1 MNNFML
7 ITLQGD
13 TLFISTMD
21 QEPNDVAGFE
31 LGDTVRVNYI
41 EEEEEPGLN
50 TIPTAQKVATTLLT
64 GLLAA
69 CSGNSA
75 SVTGVWIEPIPG
87 MEDQVQGIKL
97 EEGGIASSVNMA
109 TLVYKNWKQEGDQLI
124 LAGNSIGN
132 GQTIEFIDTM
142 KIKKITADSLVLDNR
157 GMEIRYAKQK

>member
-1 MNNFML
+1 MKKKML
-7 ITLQGD
+7 
-13 TLFISTMD
+13 
-21 QEPNDVAGFE
+21 
-31 LGDTVRVNYI
+31 
-41 EEEEEPGLN
+41 
-50 TIPTAQKVATTLLT
+50 ATTLLT

-87 MEDQVQGIKL
+87 M

>member
-1 MNNFML
+1 ML
-7 ITLQGD
+7 
-13 TLFISTMD
+13 
-21 QEPNDVAGFE
+21 
-31 LGDTVRVNYI
+31 
-41 EEEEEPGLN
+41 
-50 TIPTAQKVATTLLT
+50 ATTLLT

-124 LAGNSIGN
+124 LAGN

>member
-1 MNNFML
+1 MKKKML
-7 ITLQGD
+7 
-13 TLFISTMD
+13 
-21 QEPNDVAGFE
+21 
-31 LGDTVRVNYI
+31 
-41 EEEEEPGLN
+41 
-50 TIPTAQKVATTLLT
+50 ATTLLT

-132 GQTIEFIDTM
+132 GQTIED
-142 KIKKITADSLVLDNR
+142 KKNN
-157 GMEIRYAKQK
+157 G

>member
-1 MNNFML
+1 MKKKML
-7 ITLQGD
+7 
-13 TLFISTMD
+13 
-21 QEPNDVAGFE
+21 
-31 LGDTVRVNYI
+31 
-41 EEEEEPGLN
+41 
-50 TIPTAQKVATTLLT
+50 ATTLLT

-142 KIKKITADSLVLDNR
+142 KIKNYAILLSFLFCNLICEHTFHPINKKSYFPFYGIRKVAFLYDSNTDYKISKALNAFTNFSTARSICSFV
-157 GMEIRYAKQK
+157 

>member
-1 MNNFML
+1 MKKKML
-7 ITLQGD
+7 
-13 TLFISTMD
+13 
-21 QEPNDVAGFE
+21 
-31 LGDTVRVNYI
+31 
-41 EEEEEPGLN
+41 
-50 TIPTAQKVATTLLT
+50 ATTLLT

-75 SVTGVWIEPIPG
+75 SVTGVWVEPIPG

-157 GMEIRYAKQK
+157 GMEIRYAQQK

>member
-1 MNNFML
+1 MKKKML
-7 ITLQGD
+7 
-13 TLFISTMD
+13 
-21 QEPNDVAGFE
+21 
-31 LGDTVRVNYI
+31 
-41 EEEEEPGLN
+41 
-50 TIPTAQKVATTLLT
+50 ATTLLT

-87 MEDQVQGIKL
+87 MEDQVQGIK
-97 EEGGIASSVNMA
+97 
-109 TLVYKNWKQEGDQLI
+109 

>member
-1 MNNFML
+1 VKL
-7 ITLQGD
+7 I
-13 TLFISTMD
+13 IN
-21 QEPNDVAGFE
+21 E
-31 LGDTVRVNYI
+31 
-41 EEEEEPGLN
+41 
-50 TIPTAQKVATTLLT
+50 
-64 GLLAA
+64 
-69 CSGNSA
+69 SGSFNKDICIRYPSW
-75 SVTGVWIEPIPG
+75 V
-87 MEDQVQGIKL
+87 

>member
-1 MNNFML
+1 MQTKL
-7 ITLQGD
+7 WA
-13 TLFISTMD
+13 
-21 QEPNDVAGFE
+21 V
-31 LGDTVRVNYI
+31 
-41 EEEEEPGLN
+41 
-50 TIPTAQKVATTLLT
+50 TLLKRFSLPIC
-64 GLLAA
+64 GY
-69 CSGNSA
+69 SA

>member
-1 MNNFML
+1 MKKKML
-7 ITLQGD
+7 
-13 TLFISTMD
+13 
-21 QEPNDVAGFE
+21 
-31 LGDTVRVNYI
+31 
-41 EEEEEPGLN
+41 
-50 TIPTAQKVATTLLT
+50 ATTLLT

-109 TLVYKNWKQEGDQLI
+109 TLVYKKQEGDQLI

>member
-1 MNNFML
+1 MKKKML
-7 ITLQGD
+7 
-13 TLFISTMD
+13 
-21 QEPNDVAGFE
+21 
-31 LGDTVRVNYI
+31 
-41 EEEEEPGLN
+41 
-50 TIPTAQKVATTLLT
+50 ATTLLT

-124 LAGNSIGN
+124 LAGNSYIGN
-132 GQTIEFIDTM
+132 THQ
-142 KIKKITADSLVLDNR
+142 NR
-157 GMEIRYAKQK
+157 IHPCFLPGTKHSDHRTKHCNKCNQQ

>member
-1 MNNFML
+1 MKKKML
-7 ITLQGD
+7 
-13 TLFISTMD
+13 
-21 QEPNDVAGFE
+21 
-31 LGDTVRVNYI
+31 
-41 EEEEEPGLN
+41 
-50 TIPTAQKVATTLLT
+50 ATTLLT

-109 TLVYKNWKQEGDQLI
+109 TLVYKNWK
-124 LAGNSIGN
+124 
-132 GQTIEFIDTM
+132 TIEFIDTM

>member
-1 MNNFML
+1 MKKKML
-7 ITLQGD
+7 
-13 TLFISTMD
+13 
-21 QEPNDVAGFE
+21 
-31 LGDTVRVNYI
+31 
-41 EEEEEPGLN
+41 
-50 TIPTAQKVATTLLT
+50 ATTLLT

-97 EEGGIASSVNMA
+97 EEGGIASSV
-109 TLVYKNWKQEGDQLI
+109 I